1 MSLHIHAPARP
12 RALPRVQ
19 FALRDMLAVW
29 KQRNTLRALDDDAL
43 ADIGLSRREAE
54 REASRPFWD
63 LPTPARR

>member
-12 RALPRVQ
+12 RTLPRVH
-19 FALRDMLAVW
+19 FALRDMLAVS
-29 KQRNTLRALDDDAL
+29 KQRNALRHLDDAAL

-63 LPTPARR
+63 LPTPACR